1 MGWMV
6 CLLDMKEFENIELQS
21 KIFIEDGAYHK
32 LLSIIEENPRKVEIG
47 GIIIGHYDTA
57 FQNATVTE
65 FTGPPEDSKAGR
77 FRFYRGIKGLRN
89 LLQQYWK
96 ERNEYYLGEWHLHPG
111 SSPSPSYTD
120 IEQMK
125 KISKDKNFNC
135 KEPILL
141 IFGEIAKKQVTCLMI
156 FKNGKMY
163 SYKEKEL
170 EQK

>member
-21 KIFIEDGAYHK
+21 KIFIEDCAYHK
-32 LLSIIEENPRKVEIG
+32 LLSIIAENGRKVETG

-57 FQNATVTE
+57 FQNATITE
-65 FTGPPEDSKAGR
+65 FTGPPEDSKTAR
-77 FRFYRGIKGLRN
+77 LRFYRGVKGLRN
-89 LLQQYWK
+89 LLRQYWK

-111 SSPSPSYTD
+111 STPDPSYTD

-125 KISKDKNFNC
+125 EISKDKKFNC

-141 IFGEIAKKQVTCLMI
+141 IFGEVEKKQAVCIML
-156 FKNGKMY
+156 FKDEKMY
-163 SYKEKEL
+163 SYKKRL